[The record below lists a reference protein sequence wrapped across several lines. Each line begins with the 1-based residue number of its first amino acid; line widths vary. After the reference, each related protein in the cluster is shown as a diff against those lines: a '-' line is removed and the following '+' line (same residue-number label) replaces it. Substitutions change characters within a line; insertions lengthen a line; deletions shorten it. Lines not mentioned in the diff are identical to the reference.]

1 MLPCVDENDLP
12 DFMPYAEDA
21 PKMESQVFQFWISL
35 FSSSKPAPAST
46 NEEAEPVVPATKPD
60 CREDPN
66 HHFQD
71 AGCPFIG
78 PCPAGRC
85 RTPET
90 IKDVPR
96 MQLEPQEPEMGLNA
110 VRLLNRR
117 IPCMLEPMDEK
128 TPVHPEVD
136 TMEFRPSDAKVKAF
150 ENWLKRLPL

>member
-1 MLPCVDENDLP
+1 
-12 DFMPYAEDA
+12 
-21 PKMESQVFQFWISL
+21 MESQVFQFWISL
-35 FSSSKPAPAST
+35 FGSSKPAPAST
-46 NEEAEPVVPATKPD
+46 NEQAEPVVPATKPE

-71 AGCPFIG
+71 AGCPFMES
-78 PCPAGRC
+78 CPAGRF

-96 MQLEPQEPEMGLNA
+96 MRPGSQEQEMSLSA
-110 VRLLNRR
+110 VRLLHRR
-117 IPCMLEPMDEK
+117 VPWILEPMDDK